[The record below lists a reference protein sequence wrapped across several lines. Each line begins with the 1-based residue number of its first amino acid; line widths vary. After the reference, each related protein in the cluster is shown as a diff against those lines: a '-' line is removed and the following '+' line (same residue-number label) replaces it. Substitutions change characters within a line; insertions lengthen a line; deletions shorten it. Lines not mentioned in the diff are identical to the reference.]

1 MEEFVGFFSFGAD
14 LTIDFPKGRVGKISA
29 VFFAFIV
36 LKEVISEIEEILVLF
51 SFEEKGCLFGKK
63 VSDRKIGVLKIDV
76 TLLFLFDDL
85 LIKGR
90 IFFRVSAFSPV
101 FADAGMVDKLC

>member
-63 VSDRKIGVLKIDV
+63 VSD
-76 TLLFLFDDL
+76 
-85 LIKGR
+85 
-90 IFFRVSAFSPV
+90 
-101 FADAGMVDKLC
+101 